1 MRGPLRRPSLLV
13 SFGLLS
19 LVPVVLL
26 AFVLGRTV
34 NGIITQRTVAQT
46 RATTTFAARFGIQA
60 YLNPTSL
67 RRGIDPD
74 QRLEMDRA
82 LSGATGSWTQG
93 GAKAHVIVWS
103 AFRVPLYDSRHGYAF
118 SSPPPEVLRA
128 LDGKDSW
135 GVRKLDGEHD
145 LVVAVPIRFA
155 PGKPPIGAVE
165 VISPY
170 SIIEQDVWLDV
181 RKIYL
186 VILAGLALLWAVLF
200 PIVARASNQ
209 LRRQAAEH
217 ERLAKHDGLTGLAN
231 RTLFSAEL
239 EAALE
244 RGPTGVLMVDLDD
257 FKLINDSYGHHNG
270 DLVLQCAALRLREA
284 VRDADTVARLGGD
297 EFGVVV
303 PQTSGRE
310 EMDTVVER
318 ICSALREPIVVE
330 GQTFHVSGS
339 AGAAVSPEDG
349 ADATALLRVADAAMY
364 RDKLS
369 ARV

>member
-1 MRGPLRRPSLLV
+1 LLV

-19 LVPVVLL
+19 LVPIALL

-34 NGIITQRTVAQT
+34 NGIITQRTIAQT
-46 RATTTFAARFGIQA
+46 RATTAFATRFGIQA
-60 YLNPTSL
+60 YLNPAAL

-74 QRLEMDRA
+74 QRAEMDRA

-103 AFRVPLYDSRHGYAF
+103 AFRVPLYDSLHGYAF
-118 SSPPPEVLRA
+118 SSPPPEVSRA
-128 LDGKDSW
+128 LEGRDAW
-135 GVRKLDGEHD
+135 GIRKLDGEHD

-170 SIIEQDVWLDV
+170 SRIQQDVWLDV

-186 VILAGLALLWAVLF
+186 VILGGLALLWAVLF

-231 RTLFSAEL
+231 RTLFSEEL

-244 RGPTGVLMVDLDD
+244 RRPTGVLMIDLDD
-257 FKLINDSYGHHNG
+257 FKLVNDSYGHHNG
-270 DLVLQCAALRLREA
+270 DLVLLAVARRLHEA
-284 VRDADTVARLGGD
+284 VRDEDTVARLGGD
-297 EFGVVV
+297 EFGLVA
-303 PQTSGRE
+303 PGLTRE
-310 EMDTVVER
+310 ELEAVARR
-318 ICSALREPIVVE
+318 IEHTIAQPIAVE
-330 GQTFHVSGS
+330 GQSFRVTGS
-339 AGAAVSPEDG
+339 VGIALSPDDG
-349 ADATALLRVADAAMY
+349 IDSQGLLRAADAAMY
-364 RDKLS
+364 RAKKL
-369 ARV
+369 AAPA